1 MAVGSELAQLLEAR
15 RRKQEDNVN
24 EEEVTQNESVSSSEI
39 VLPRRNSLCRKTA
52 DVIVDVE
59 FE

>member
-59 FE
+59 LE

>member
-39 VLPRRNSLCRKTA
+39 VLPRRNSLCRKSA

-59 FE
+59 LE